1 MPSPQGAPRRTS
13 SPLSSPS
20 SDEAPDDPPRRQQ
33 QGSPATS
40 STLPLTDDESELTEE
55 EGDPAEGEAE
65 QGQRGG
71 EGEEGEEGRKER
83 GNRSRGASQTSS
95 TSLTPPPS
103 DAPHKSP
110 SPAPHPNG
118 TGHPT
123 NGVAGNEGERD
134 VSERPQDDG
143 EEEDGDVT
151 MRAAEDAV
159 DEEEEAPSKA
169 NGHVEL
175 AEMADEVT
183 EKQEAEES
191 GVNGYAEE
199 DADMAEAQV
208 EEEEEDPAAEM
219 VVPIPTVGHSK
230 HLPHGPAPP
239 PAAMKELLMLEV
251 KFAELR
257 NCLYLEQM
265 EEAAA
270 EEDMIL
276 NEKYPALEYLYKT
289 LEERRERLHEGA
301 SKRYEAQIAE
311 YRRMKDAEKHLVWS
325 SWTDERERL
334 HWEEF
339 QATWS
344 KRRKLAREKGL
355 VETHRP
361 IKPIPPHSNI
371 RNFDWAQDA
380 VPSPLSRD
388 AAYQDV
394 LAMGRR
400 PNAVPPR
407 HPSPAS
413 YPSQPSYPPPAPQ
426 PVQAGQNIYSVYGRE
441 APKSAGQMLDFASG
455 GAGMR

>member
-1 MPSPQGAPRRTS
+1 MPSPAGPPRRTS

-20 SDEAPDDPPRRQQ
+20 SAGAPHPQ

-55 EGDPAEGEAE
+55 EGDPTEGEREQEERADEGDDAEEE
-65 QGQRGG
+65 QGGIRP
-71 EGEEGEEGRKER
+71 
-83 GNRSRGASQTSS
+83 SRAASQISS
-95 TSLTPPPS
+95 ASLTPPPS
-103 DAPHKSP
+103 DVPHKSP
-110 SPAPHPNG
+110 SPQPNG
-118 TGHPT
+118 NGHPI
-123 NGVAGNEGERD
+123 NGAIEND
-134 VSERPQDDG
+134 TSERLLDEG

-151 MRAAEDAV
+151 MRAAEDTV
-159 DEEEEAPSKA
+159 DEQEDASKA
-169 NGHVEL
+169 NGHVEQVEVSD
-175 AEMADEVT
+175 AAMDGQGADEP
-183 EKQEAEES
+183 EL
-191 GVNGYAEE
+191 NGYAEE
-199 DADMAEAQV
+199 DANMAGEG
-208 EEEEEDPAAEM
+208 EEDPASGDHLES
-219 VVPIPTVGHSK
+219 VPIPIVGYSK

-239 PAAMKELLMLEV
+239 AAAMKELLMLEV

-276 NEKYPALEYLYKT
+276 NENYPALGYLYKT

-301 SKRYEAQIAE
+301 SKRYEAQVAE

-325 SWTDERERL
+325 SWTDERERI

-361 IKPIPPHSNI
+361 TKPIPPHSNNI

-380 VPSPLSRD
+380 VPSPLPRD

-394 LAMGRR
+394 LAMVRI
-400 PNAVPPR
+400 A
-407 HPSPAS
+407 
-413 YPSQPSYPPPAPQ
+413 
-426 PVQAGQNIYSVYGRE
+426 
-441 APKSAGQMLDFASG
+441 
-455 GAGMR
+455 

>member
-1 MPSPQGAPRRTS
+1 MPSPPGPPRRTS

-20 SDEAPDDPPRRQQ
+20 SEGAPDIPPPHPQ

-55 EGDPAEGEAE
+55 EGDPTE
-65 QGQRGG
+65 G
-71 EGEEGEEGRKER
+71 EGEQEERAEEGDDAEEEQ
-83 GNRSRGASQTSS
+83 GGIPSRAASQISS
-95 TSLTPPPS
+95 ASLTPPPS
-103 DAPHKSP
+103 DASHKSP
-110 SPAPHPNG
+110 SPQPNG
-118 TGHPT
+118 NGHPI
-123 NGVAGNEGERD
+123 NGAVENET
-134 VSERPQDDG
+134 SERSLDDG

-159 DEEEEAPSKA
+159 DEEEDASKA
-169 NGHVEL
+169 NGHVEQ
-175 AEMADEVT
+175 AEVSDAAMDG
-183 EKQEAEES
+183 QGAEL
-191 GVNGYAEE
+191 NGYAEE
-199 DADMAEAQV
+199 DADMAGEG
-208 EEEEEDPAAEM
+208 EEDPASRDHLES
-219 VVPIPTVGHSK
+219 VVPIPIVGYSK

-239 PAAMKELLMLEV
+239 AAAMKELLMLEV

-276 NEKYPALEYLYKT
+276 NENYPALDYLYKT

-301 SKRYEAQIAE
+301 SKRYEAQVAE

-325 SWTDERERL
+325 AWTDERERI

-361 IKPIPPHSNI
+361 TKPIPPHSNI

-380 VPSPLSRD
+380 VPSPMPRD

-400 PNAVPPR
+400 PNTVHPAR
-407 HPSPAS
+407 HPSPTIYS
-413 YPSQPSYPPPAPQ
+413 SQPSYPPPVPQ
-426 PVQAGQNIYSVYGRE
+426 PMQAGQNIYSVFGRE
-441 APKSAGQMLDFASG
+441 APKTAGQMLDFASG
-455 GAGMR
+455 AAGVR